1 MLFTIHSPLGF
12 EAPTTDKDGWLII
25 SNFHGTINMDVRVN
39 GAGTEN
45 MYWTNDGYYMKVN
58 DSGYAVEKIENHVGY
73 NDPNYFMSVRLI
85 KKN

>member
-1 MLFTIHSPLGF
+1 
-12 EAPTTDKDGWLII
+12 
-25 SNFHGTINMDVRVN
+25 MDVRVF